1 MASQQFDLVTNWH
14 FDAPI
19 DRVWAELNAPDDW
32 PSWWRAVERVEVLAE
47 GDADGLGAV
56 RRLTWRT
63 ALPYRL
69 TFDMT
74 ATRIQPMTILEGR
87 ASGELDGVGL
97 WTLSPTASGTDVRYD
112 WRIEVTKP
120 WMRAFAPVLKP
131 AFRWNHN
138 VVMRWGHE
146 GLRERLQ
153 VRG

>member
-14 FDAPI
+14 FDAPL
-19 DRVWAELNAPDDW
+19 DRVWAELNAPEDW

-97 WTLSPTASGTDVRYD
+97 WTLTSSGSGTDVRYD
-112 WRIEVTKP
+112 WLIEVTKP
-120 WMRAFAPVLKP
+120 WMRALAPVLKP
-131 AFRWNHN
+131 AFQWNHD
-138 VVMRWGHE
+138 VVMAWGYE

>member
-19 DRVWAELNAPDDW
+19 DRVWAELNSPDDW

-97 WTLSPTASGTDVRYD
+97 WTLTPSGSGTEVRYD

-120 WMRAFAPVLKP
+120 WMRALAPVLKP

-138 VVMRWGHE
+138 VVMAWGDE

-153 VRG
+153 VSG